1 MEAAYIK
8 GWANV
13 TLQPIKLL
21 NDELIIDEIKTIV
34 TQQTGVSLIQLND
47 RTRVRNI
54 SKARQ
59 LFQYLAYK
67 YTSYSLSYVGSLLST
82 NYDHSTILNSIYNIN
97 NILFLKNRDRYYT
110 TVNNTILQLEQKTK
124 KRK

>member
-1 MEAAYIK
+1 MEAAYNIYK
-8 GWANV
+8 ANV
-13 TLQPIKLL
+13 TLAPIKLI
-21 NDELIIDEIKTIV
+21 NDELIISQIKELVIAN
-34 TQQTGVSLIQLND
+34 TGISMSQLND

-67 YTSYSLSYVGSLLST
+67 YTSYSLSYVGRLLDT
-82 NYDHSTILNSIYNIN
+82 TYDHSTILNSIYIIN
-97 NILFLKNRDRYYT
+97 DILFLKNRDKYYK

>member
-1 MEAAYIK
+1 MRAAYQIYK
-8 GWANV
+8 ADV
-13 TLQPIKLL
+13 TLAPIKLI
-21 NDELIIDEIKTIV
+21 NDELIISEIKELVIFN
-34 TQQTGVSLIQLND
+34 TGVSLSQLND

-67 YTSYSLSYVGSLLST
+67 YTSYSLSYVGTLLDT
-82 NYDHSTILNSIYNIN
+82 TYDHTTILNSIYIIN
-97 NILFLKNRDRYYT
+97 NILFLKYRDKYFE

>member
-1 MEAAYIK
+1 MEAAFKIYK
-8 GWANV
+8 ADV
-13 TLQPIKLL
+13 TLAPMKLL
-21 NDELIIDEIKTIV
+21 NDELIIDEIKELVIAN
-34 TQQTGVSLIQLND
+34 TGISLSQLND

-67 YTSYSLSYVGSLLST
+67 YTSYSLSHVGRLLDT
-82 NYDHSTILNSIYNIN
+82 TYDHSTILNSIYNIE
-97 NILFLKNRDRYYT
+97 NIIFLKNRDNYYA
-110 TVNNTILQLEQKTK
+110 TVKSSIELLETKTK

>member
-1 MEAAYIK
+1 MEAAYTIYK
-8 GWANV
+8 AEV
-13 TLQPIKLL
+13 TLAPIKLI
-21 NDELIIDEIKTIV
+21 NDELIISEIKELVIAN
-34 TQQTGVSLIQLND
+34 TGITMSQLND

-67 YTSYSLSYVGSLLST
+67 YTTYSLSFVGKLLDT
-82 NYDHSTILNSIYNIN
+82 NYDHSTILNSIYIIN
-97 NILFLKNRDRYYT
+97 DILFLKNRDKYFK

>member
-1 MEAAYIK
+1 MEAAYKIYI
-8 GWANV
+8 ADV
-13 TLQPIKLL
+13 TLQPIKLI
-21 NDELIIDEIKTIV
+21 NDELIISEIKELVFLNTEI
-34 TQQTGVSLIQLND
+34 SLSQLND

-54 SKARQ
+54 VKARQ

-67 YTSYSLSYVGSLLST
+67 YTSYSLSYVGRLLDT
-82 NYDHSTILNSIYNIN
+82 NYDHTTILNSIYIIN
-97 NILFLKNRDRYYT
+97 DILFLKNRDRYYK

>member
-1 MEAAYIK
+1 MEAAYQIYK
-8 GWANV
+8 AEV
-13 TLQPIKLL
+13 TLAPIKLI
-21 NDELIIDEIKTIV
+21 NDELIISQIKELVIAN
-34 TQQTGVSLIQLND
+34 TGISLLQLND

-67 YTSYSLSYVGSLLST
+67 YTSYSLSYVGKLLEPT
-82 NYDHSTILNSIYNIN
+82 YDHSTILNSIYIIE
-97 NILFLKNRDRYYT
+97 NILYLKNRDKYYK

>member
-1 MEAAYIK
+1 MEAAYQIYK
-8 GWANV
+8 ADIN
-13 TLQPIKLL
+13 LAPIKLI
-21 NDELIIDEIKTIV
+21 NDELIISEIKELVIFN
-34 TQQTGVSLIQLND
+34 TGVSLSQLND

-67 YTSYSLSYVGSLLST
+67 YTSYSLSYVGTLLDT
-82 NYDHSTILNSIYNIN
+82 TYDHTTILNSIYIIN
-97 NILFLKNRDRYYT
+97 NILFLKYRDKYFE